1 MILLLSLLSC
11 DVPLMCTEIGC
22 GSTAPIRLESEGEV
36 LPEGTY
42 TIRIDGDEEVLA
54 DCQIRMSMD
63 TEECAGAQPCAA
75 ESTCSALYATDAI
88 TFTISPG
95 ADEYTI
101 SVSLE
106 YQGSDGNTQNTD
118 LEESFSP
125 EYNEFRP
132 NGEGC
137 DPVCLTPKEELK
149 LIIPDTSSQ

>member
-22 GSTAPIRLESEGEV
+22 GSTAPIRLQSEGEV

-42 TIRIDGDEEVLA
+42 TIQIDGDGENLA
-54 DCQIRMSMD
+54 DCLIRMSMD
-63 TEECAGAQPCAA
+63 TEECAGEQPCAA
-75 ESTCSALYATDAI
+75 ESTCNAIYATNAI

-95 ADEYTI
+95 AETYTV

-106 YQGSDGNTQNTD
+106 HQDSEGSTQNTEIED
-118 LEESFSP
+118 SFSP
-125 EYNEFRP
+125 QYNEFRP

-137 DPVCLTPKEELK
+137 DPVCLTPKEDLTLTIPEL
-149 LIIPDTSSQ
+149 